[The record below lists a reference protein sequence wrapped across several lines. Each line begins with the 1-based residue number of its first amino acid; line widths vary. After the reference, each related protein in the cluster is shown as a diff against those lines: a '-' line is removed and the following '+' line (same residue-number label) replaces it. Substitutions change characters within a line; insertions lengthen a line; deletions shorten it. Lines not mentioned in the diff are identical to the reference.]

1 MDKLQE
7 LTDRLYNEG
16 LSKGKEDGAAL
27 LAQAQAK
34 SDEIIKAAK
43 KEAAGIIA
51 KANKEAEDM
60 KIKVKGDLKMA
71 ASQAIQATKKDIENI
86 IVTGLCDENISKTLS
101 SADFVKDILK
111 AVAEKFNAEQALDLN
126 VILPD
131 SLKNSLE
138 PFVKNELSK
147 TLKGSIKAEFSKK
160 ISGGFNIGPKDGSYF
175 VSFTD
180 ETFKELISSYLRP
193 TTKKLLFGE

>member
-1 MDKLQE
+1 M
-7 LTDRLYNEG
+7 
-16 LSKGKEDGAAL
+16 
-27 LAQAQAK
+27 
-34 SDEIIKAAK
+34 K
-43 KEAAGIIA
+43 K
-51 KANKEAEDM
+51 
-60 KIKVKGDLKMA
+60 KVEGDLKMA
-71 ASQAIQATKKDIENI
+71 ANQAIQATKKDIENI

>member
-43 KEAAGIIA
+43 KEAAGIIT

>member
-43 KEAAGIIA
+43 KEAAGIIT

-60 KIKVKGDLKMA
+60 KIKVEGDLKMA

-111 AVAEKFNAEQALDLN
+111 AVAEKFNAEQALDVN

>member
-43 KEAAGIIA
+43 KEAAGIIT

-60 KIKVKGDLKMA
+60 KIKVEGDLKMA

>member
-43 KEAAGIIA
+43 KEAAGIIT

-60 KIKVKGDLKMA
+60 KIKVEGDLKMA
-71 ASQAIQATKKDIENI
+71 TSQAIQATKKDIENI

>member
-60 KIKVKGDLKMA
+60 KIKVEGDLKMA

>member
-43 KEAAGIIA
+43 KEAAGIIT

-60 KIKVKGDLKMA
+60 KIKVEGDLKMA

-193 TTKKLLFGE
+193 TTKKFLFGE

>member
-27 LAQAQAK
+27 LEQAQAK

-43 KEAAGIIA
+43 KEAAGIIT

-60 KIKVKGDLKMA
+60 KIKVEGDLKMA

>member
-43 KEAAGIIA
+43 KEAAGIIT

-111 AVAEKFNAEQALDLN
+111 AVAEKFNAEQAVDLN

>member
-43 KEAAGIIA
+43 KEAAGIIT

-60 KIKVKGDLKMA
+60 KKKVEGDLKMA

-131 SLKNSLE
+131 SLKN
-138 PFVKNELSK
+138 
-147 TLKGSIKAEFSKK
+147 
-160 ISGGFNIGPKDGSYF
+160 
-175 VSFTD
+175 
-180 ETFKELISSYLRP
+180 
-193 TTKKLLFGE
+193 

>member
-7 LTDRLYNEG
+7 LTDRLYNQG

-43 KEAAGIIA
+43 KEAAGIIT

-60 KIKVKGDLKMA
+60 KIRVEGDLKMA

>member
-43 KEAAGIIA
+43 KEAAGIIT

-60 KIKVKGDLKMA
+60 KIKVEGDLKMA

-111 AVAEKFNAEQALDLN
+111 AVAEKFNAEQAL
-126 VILPD
+126 
-131 SLKNSLE
+131 NSLE

-147 TLKGSIKAEFSKK
+147 TLKSSIKAEFSKK

>member
-1 MDKLQE
+1 MDKLKE

-43 KEAAGIIA
+43 KEAAGIIT

-60 KIKVKGDLKMA
+60 KIKVEGDLKMA

>member
-60 KIKVKGDLKMA
+60 KIKVEGDLKMA
-71 ASQAIQATKKDIENI
+71 ASQAIQATKKNIENI

-147 TLKGSIKAEFSKK
+147 TLKGSINAEFSKK

>member
-34 SDEIIKAAK
+34 SDDIIKAAK
-43 KEAAGIIA
+43 KEAAGIIT

-60 KIKVKGDLKMA
+60 KIKVEGDLKMA

>member
-60 KIKVKGDLKMA
+60 KIKVEGDLKMA

-131 SLKNSLE
+131 SLKNLLE

>member
-43 KEAAGIIA
+43 KEAAGIIT

-60 KIKVKGDLKMA
+60 KIRVEGDLKMA